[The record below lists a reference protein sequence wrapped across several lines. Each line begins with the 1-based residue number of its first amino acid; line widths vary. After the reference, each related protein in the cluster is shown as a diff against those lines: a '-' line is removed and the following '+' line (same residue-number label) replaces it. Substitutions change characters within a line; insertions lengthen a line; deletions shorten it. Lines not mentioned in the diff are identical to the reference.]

1 MIEDVESSLV
11 SSKLEVVSGKQQ
23 NGVGNHEENNNKH
36 PADGG
41 SRAWVIMLAS
51 FFCNGILFGVI
62 NSYGV
67 LYSEFH
73 DNLLK
78 RNVTNAS
85 GKAALVGSFSMG
97 TVFFV
102 SPVAGVLTDYIGIRR
117 TTFLG
122 GAIASGGMLLSS
134 FFIEDIVIMC
144 ITYGVMYGLGGA
156 LMYTPSLAILGHYFK
171 KYLGK
176 VNGFVTAGSSVFTIA
191 MPYLIDVFLK
201 NFGIE
206 WTLRFLALKSSFIM
220 LFSFLFKPVNTTS
233 STKRKQISFR
243 SIFNLALLKNF
254 RYVVWVSTIAFSLFG
269 YFVPYVYMSKL
280 VKEKFED
287 GSDTKLP
294 IMCIGI
300 ASGIGRLIFGYI
312 ADLPNVNRIY
322 MQQLSF
328 FSIGLMTM
336 LLPFTVGH
344 YPWLVVI
351 TLAMG
356 LFDGCFISLLGPI
369 AFDLCGREGA
379 TQAIGF
385 LLGLCS
391 IPLTLGPYVAGLIL
405 DSQHSYTLPFVLA
418 GIPPVI
424 GSIVMF
430 VIKCSEAPLSNVSIG
445 RTNFVKEEPHE
456 KGTLLN
462 KFRRSSLVDQG
473 INDRSFNIKRY
484 RYSSM

>member
-11 SSKLEVVSGKQQ
+11 LKKIAVNGEKQQ
-23 NGVGNHEENNNKH
+23 QYGTGNHEGSH
-36 PADGG
+36 RPPADGG
-41 SRAWVIMLAS
+41 SRGWVIMLAS

-67 LYSEFH
+67 LYSKFY
-73 DNLLK
+73 DKLLS

-85 GKAALVGSFSMG
+85 GKAALIGSFSMG

-102 SPVAGVLTDYIGIRR
+102 SPVSGVLTDNIGLRQ

-134 FFIEDIVIMC
+134 FFIDDIIILC

-156 LMYTPSLAILGHYFK
+156 LAYTPSLAILGHYFK

-176 VNGFVTAGSSVFTIA
+176 VNGFAAAGSSVFTIV
-191 MPYLIDVFLK
+191 MPYLIDASLK
-201 NFGIE
+201 RFGIE
-206 WTLRFLALKSSFIM
+206 WTFRILALQSSLIM
-220 LFSFLFKPVNTTS
+220 LFAFLFKPITLTT
-233 STKRKQISFR
+233 QIKYKKTTIGD
-243 SIFNLALLKNF
+243 IFNIALFKNYK
-254 RYVVWVSTIAFSLFG
+254 YVVWVSFIAVSLFG
-269 YFVPYVYMSKL
+269 YFVPYVYMLKF
-280 VKEKFED
+280 VEVNYEK

-300 ASGIGRLIFGYI
+300 ASGLGRLIFGYI

-336 LLPFTVGH
+336 LLPFTAGH
-344 YPWLVVI
+344 YSWLVVI

-356 LFDGCFISLLGPI
+356 IFDGCFIALLGPI
-369 AFDLCGREGA
+369 AFDICGREGA

-385 LLGLCS
+385 LLGVCS
-391 IPLTLGPYVAGLIL
+391 IPLTLGPYIAGVIL
-405 DSQHSYTLPFVLA
+405 DTYKNYTLPFVLA
-418 GIPPVI
+418 GVPPVI
-424 GSIVMF
+424 GSIGLF
-430 VIKCSEAPLSNVSIG
+430 AIKCSPKTSI
-445 RTNFVKEEPHE
+445 
-456 KGTLLN
+456 
-462 KFRRSSLVDQG
+462 RSITTQTQ
-473 INDRSFNIKRY
+473 NIKVDPTEKESLAVQEKDVIQLTLKIMKR
-484 RYSSM
+484 RL